1 MSRKPPVISFSSNRS
16 VSPSLDE
23 LKHFS
28 KHLERRMSR
37 LIMVK
42 NAGILSIMD
51 QDLYAKDFVEVFIFL
66 IISAKNKDKN
76 LKTS

>member
-1 MSRKPPVISFSSNRS
+1 MSRKPPVVSFSSNRS

-28 KHLERRMSR
+28 KHLERIMSR

-51 QDLYAKDFVEVFIFL
+51 QKLYANDFVEVFELL
-66 IISAKNKDKN
+66 IISVKVRKSD
-76 LKTS
+76 